1 LEIIL
6 LTIHGQKPLIGKLF
20 ISNFISIGKKKKPND
35 VISQMKNM
43 RKKTIYPLE
52 YTEGIILLAIGS
64 DI

>member
-43 RKKTIYPLE
+43 RKKNNLSIGIYRRNNSV
-52 YTEGIILLAIGS
+52 G
-64 DI
+64 DWQ

>member
-20 ISNFISIGKKKKPND
+20 ISNFFSIGKKKKPND

-43 RKKTIYPLE
+43 RKKNNLSIGIYRRNNSV
-52 YTEGIILLAIGS
+52 G
-64 DI
+64 DWQ